1 MVWRILLVHVLLG
14 LVSSHA
20 AGRSDRPNI
29 LVILTDDQRWDALG
43 VMQRNRWPMVLR
55 IPDRLPILSQSEV
68 V

>member
-1 MVWRILLVHVLLG
+1 MLWRILLVHVLLG
-14 LVSSHA
+14 LASSQA

-29 LVILTDDQRWDALG
+29 LVILNDDQRWDALG
-43 VMQRNRWPMVLR
+43 VVQRNRWPMVLR